1 MEKTHIYIIRRY
13 LLLLV
18 GLAIM
23 AFGVAFSIKASLGT
37 SPISSVPY
45 VVSLFAPLT
54 VGTATIIMHC
64 VFILLQILILR
75 KKYHPIQLM
84 QLPVAFFFGYLTDF
98 GVWAVQGITCDHY
111 LQQWLVCLI
120 GIFLVAVGVSLEV
133 KAGVVVLAGEGVVL
147 AICKVLPVKFGY
159 MKVGF
164 DVTLVAIACVLSFV
178 FTGRLQGV
186 REGTVA
192 AALLVGGLGTT
203 LYLSAPGRLRDGG
216 VCVAAA
222 LCVAVLCCTFA
233 GPGMEGVHRWIR
245 LGPVSL
251 NAAFLCVPVML
262 AIVERSVLK
271 GEEHDG

>member
-1 MEKTHIYIIRRY
+1 MLNKLPVYILKRY

-18 GLAIM
+18 GLSIM

-45 VVSLFAPLT
+45 VVSLFTPLT
-54 VGTATIIMHC
+54 VGTATITMHC

-75 KKYHPIQLM
+75 KNYHPIQLM

-98 GVWAVQGITCDHY
+98 GVWAVQGITCNTY
-111 LQQWLVCLI
+111 WQQWIVCLI
-120 GIFLVAVGVSLEV
+120 GILLVAVGVSFEV

-147 AICKVLPVKFGY
+147 AICKVLPKVKFGY

-164 DVTLVAIACVLSFV
+164 DVTLVVIACILSIV

-192 AALLVGGLGTT
+192 AALLVGLIAKQLGK
-203 LYLSAPGRLRDGG
+203 LLA
-216 VCVAAA
+216 
-222 LCVAVLCCTFA
+222 
-233 GPGMEGVHRWIR
+233 RWK
-245 LGPVSL
+245 L
-251 NAAFLCVPVML
+251 
-262 AIVERSVLK
+262 
-271 GEEHDG
+271 EEI